1 MDRVE
6 DVPQVEAAMRLL
18 QNMLDKKFI
27 CHASGNPSFPFRN
40 GLHFYFIVQP
50 NTPKPG
56 LASPLA
62 CRNAFSG
69 TVEANA
75 ILTNP

>member
-56 LASPLA
+56 LAAVNHAVKPFQEQL
-62 CRNAFSG
+62 RPIPF
-69 TVEANA
+69 
-75 ILTNP
+75 